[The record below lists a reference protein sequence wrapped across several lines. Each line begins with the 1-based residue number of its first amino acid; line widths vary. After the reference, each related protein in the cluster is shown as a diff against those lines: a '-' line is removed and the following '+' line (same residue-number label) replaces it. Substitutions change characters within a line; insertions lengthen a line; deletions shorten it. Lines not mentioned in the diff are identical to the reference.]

1 MANISVLNMEGK
13 EVGTLELNDAIFAV
27 EVKEHLMHRAVVL
40 QLANNRQG
48 TQSAKTRAAVR
59 GCGRKPW
66 RQKGTG
72 HARQGSIRS
81 PQWKGGGVV
90 FAPQPRYYS
99 FKMNRKEKQAAIC
112 SALTT
117 KLNENKL
124 IVLDEFKLGEIKT
137 KAAKKVLEDIK
148 ANKALIIL
156 GEKEENVILSAR
168 NLESVAT
175 TLTNSIG
182 VYDILNHDSL
192 VITKDAVSKIEEVYA

>member
-1 MANISVLNMEGK
+1 MANVSVFNMQGK
-13 EVGTLELNDAIFAV
+13 EVGKMDLNDAIFAAPV
-27 EVKEHLMHRAVVL
+27 HEHLLHLAVVA
-40 QLANNRQG
+40 QLANKRQG
-48 TQSAKTRAAVR
+48 TQKALTRAEVS
-59 GCGRKPW
+59 GGGRKPW

-81 PQWKGGGVV
+81 PQWRGGGVV
-90 FAPQPRYYS
+90 FAPQPRDYS

-175 TLTNSIG
+175 TLTNSIS

>member
-59 GCGRKPW
+59 GGGRKPW

-90 FAPQPRYYS
+90 FAPQPRDYS

-148 ANKALIIL
+148 ANKALIIV

-175 TLTNSIG
+175 TLTNSIS